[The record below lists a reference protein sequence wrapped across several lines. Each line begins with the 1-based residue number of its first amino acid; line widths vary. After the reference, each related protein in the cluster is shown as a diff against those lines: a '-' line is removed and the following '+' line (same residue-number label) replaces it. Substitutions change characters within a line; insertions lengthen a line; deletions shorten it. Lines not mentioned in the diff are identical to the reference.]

1 MTTQGQNPGNDPVA
15 AALAVIGD
23 RWTLLVVRAVNAGD
37 VRFEQIQTALGIA
50 RNILS
55 RRLES
60 LVGQGVL
67 VRVPYTDKP
76 VRNEY
81 HLTDKGHL
89 LCDAVDF
96 LESWGRKWLDFG

>member
-1 MTTQGQNPGNDPVA
+1 MTSDGQNPGEDALA

-23 RWTLLVVRAVNAGD
+23 RWTLLVVRAVNAGE
-37 VRFEQIQTALGIA
+37 VRFEQIQTSLGIA

-81 HLTDKGHL
+81 HLTDKGQL
-89 LCDAVDF
+89 LCGAYDF